1 MANFDVL
8 IHQLFQVSRAMTKD
22 LNHRMAPIHLTQSQ
36 LAVLEYLRHHEPSSS
51 LVDIAK
57 YLSVEK
63 SSVTRVVN
71 NLEKNNFIERAP
83 SNDSREKRIMLS
95 ERSVRTQKD
104 VQQMKNDFESNTFQ
118 NISQEEI
125 DVTCQT
131 LLKMLNNINGVDLQ
145 KHE

>member
-1 MANFDVL
+1 M
-8 IHQLFQVSRAMTKD
+8 
-22 LNHRMAPIHLTQSQ
+22 
-36 LAVLEYLRHHEPSSS
+36 LEYLRQHKPSSS

-57 YLSVEK
+57 YLSIEK

-71 NLEKNNFIERAP
+71 HLEKNDFIERAP
-83 SNDSREKRIMLS
+83 SIDSREKRIMLS
-95 ERSVRTQKD
+95 ERSVRAQDNIQK
-104 VQQMKNDFESNTFQ
+104 MKDGFESNTFQ
-118 NISQEEI
+118 NISQAEI